1 MKLLHVVHYPVFGGP
16 HNRAARLRKP
26 LADRGW
32 ETIVLLPD
40 EPGTAAERLTSAGV
54 EVVQMPLHRLR
65 ENRDPRIHLRF
76 GSRFPFD
83 VARIRKLLR
92 ERAIDIVLVNGLVN
106 PHSAVAARLAGVPVV
121 WQLLDTRTPM
131 PLRRAMMPVATRLGD
146 IVMSTGTAV
155 AEAHPGAT
163 ELGDRLVT
171 FFPPV
176 DVDDFRPDTERRRLA
191 RVELGIDDDAFVIG
205 NVSNVN
211 PQKGHDTFVRAAAVL
226 SRTHPDTT
234 FVILGATY
242 DHHTDYANR
251 LWAEAADAGLRLGE
265 NLIVRDPG
273 TNVAALLP
281 AFDVFWMTAGPRS
294 EGIPTVIEEAMACGL
309 PVVATDVGAV
319 REAVE
324 DAETGFVVRPLRP
337 DEIAAATIKLLN
349 DPQLRNGMGSAG
361 RQRAVEL
368 FAADVCA
375 DTHVRAFEAAIEH
388 AKKRRRPIR
397 R

>member
-16 HNRAARLRKP
+16 HNRAARLRGP

-40 EPGTAAERLTSAGV
+40 EPGTAAERLTAAGV

-65 ENRDPRIHLRF
+65 EHRDPRIHLGF
-76 GSRFPFD
+76 GSQFPFD

-92 ERAIDIVLVNGLVN
+92 ERDIDVVLVNGLVN
-106 PHSAVAARLAGVPVV
+106 PHSAIAARLAGVPIV

-131 PLRRAMMPVATRLGD
+131 LLRRAMMPVATRLGD

-176 DVDDFRPDTERRRLA
+176 DVESFRPDSERRRLA
-191 RVELGIDDDAFVIG
+191 RAELGIDDDAFVIG

-211 PQKGHDTFVRAAAVL
+211 PQKGHDTFIRAAVLL
-226 SRTHPDTT
+226 SRTHPDAT

-242 DHHTDYANR
+242 DHHAEYANR
-251 LWAEAADAGLRLGE
+251 LWVDAREGGLHLGN

-273 TNVAALLP
+273 ANVAALLP

-294 EGIPTVIEEAMACGL
+294 EGIPTVVEEAMACGL

-319 REAVE
+319 REAVN
-324 DAETGFVVRPLRP
+324 DGVTGFVVPPLRP
-337 DEIAAATIKLLN
+337 DKIAAATIKLLN
-349 DPQLRNGMGSAG
+349 DPGMRSEMGAAG
-361 RQRAVEL
+361 RRRAVDL

-388 AKKRRRPIR
+388 ARHRQSR
-397 R
+397 